1 MKTCTI
7 CKNEFD
13 ENEPRSLYGEA
24 GEWLA
29 GEFWKDA
36 GELCQSCL
44 ENRARLS
51 MMYCHEM
58 NT

>member
-1 MKTCTI
+1 MKTCSI
-7 CKNEFD
+7 CKAEFD
-13 ENEPRSLYGEA
+13 ENAPSSLYGEA

-29 GEFWKDA
+29 GEHWKDA
-36 GELCQSCL
+36 GELCLSCL

-51 MMYCHEM
+51 MMYCHDM

>member
-7 CKNEFD
+7 CKKEFD
-13 ENEPRSLYGEA
+13 ENAPSSLYGEA

-29 GEFWKDA
+29 AEHWKDE
-36 GELCQSCL
+36 GELCLSCL

-51 MMYCHEM
+51 MMYCHEI